1 MPWLAGL
8 SLLAALLLALPPS
21 RTALF
26 RPEDLRPPGEQRGGA
41 PVDDPGWL
49 LRRRG
54 WWAASAGVGAWC
66 FVSGR
71 WGLVAALVVAGFAWW
86 AIGRTE
92 PAGLR
97 RRREEEARDLPG
109 LVHLLAAALETGAD
123 VPGALRLVCTALP
136 GAAAES
142 LGRVPSRLELGL
154 EPAAAWQ
161 PVLDSPALAP
171 LARALLRA
179 SRSGSAVGHEVD
191 RLADDLHERSRGE
204 LEERARTVGV
214 RAAVPLGLCL
224 LPSFVLLGVVPV
236 AAALLRSLA
245 L

>member
-1 MPWLAGL
+1 MTGWLTGL
-8 SLLAALLLALPPS
+8 SVLVALLLALPP
-21 RTALF
+21 R
-26 RPEDLRPPGEQRGGA
+26 RVDPPPPEGLRPPGEAR
-41 PVDDPGWL
+41 DDELGWL
-49 LRRRG
+49 LRGRG
-54 WWAASAGVGAWC
+54 WWAASAAVGAGC

-71 WGLVAALVVAGFAWW
+71 WGVVAALLVAGVAWW

-97 RRREEEARDLPG
+97 RRREAEARDLPG

-123 VPGALRLVCTALP
+123 VAGALRLVCVALP
-136 GAAAES
+136 GPAADA
-142 LGRVPSRLELGL
+142 LGRVPPRLELGL
-154 EPAAAWQ
+154 DPAAAWR
-161 PVLDSPALAP
+161 PVLDRPGLAP
-171 LARALLRA
+171 LARALVRA

-191 RLADDLHERSRGE
+191 RLARDLHERSRGE
-204 LEERARTVGV
+204 VEERARTVGV

>member
-1 MPWLAGL
+1 MTAWCCGL
-8 SLLAALLLALPPS
+8 LVLAAVLLGLPASGVAEP
-21 RTALF
+21 RWEVPDPLGAVAA
-26 RPEDLRPPGEQRGGA
+26 DDRGR
-41 PVDDPGWL
+41 L
-49 LRRRG
+49 LRWRA
-54 WWAASAGVGAWC
+54 WWAASAGLGAGC

-71 WGLVAALVVAGFAWW
+71 WGLAAALLVAGVAWW

-92 PAGLR
+92 PTGVRRLR
-97 RRREEEARDLPG
+97 EAEARDLPA
-109 LVHLLAAALETGAD
+109 LVHLFAAALETGAD
-123 VPGALRLVCTALP
+123 VPGALRLVCGALP
-136 GAAAES
+136 GPAAEA

-154 EPAAAWQ
+154 DPESAWR
-161 PVLDSPALAP
+161 PVLDRPGLAP
-171 LARALLRA
+171 LARSLVRA

-191 RLADDLHERSRGE
+191 RLARDLHERSRGAT
-204 LEERARTVGV
+204 EERARTVGV

>member
-1 MPWLAGL
+1 VTAWCCGL
-8 SLLAALLLALPPS
+8 LVLVAALLGLPIRSVVEP
-21 RTALF
+21 
-26 RPEDLRPPGEQRGGA
+26 RPEPPDPPGGG
-41 PVDDPGWL
+41 PGDDSGLL
-49 LRRRG
+49 LRWRA
-54 WWAASAGVGAWC
+54 WWAASAGLGAGC

-71 WGLVAALVVAGFAWW
+71 WGLVAALVVTGLAWW

-92 PAGLR
+92 PAGVRRLR
-97 RRREEEARDLPG
+97 EAEARDLPA

-123 VPGALRLVCTALP
+123 VPGALRLVCGALP
-136 GAAAES
+136 GAAAEA

-154 EPAAAWQ
+154 DVESAWR
-161 PVLDSPALAP
+161 PVLDRPGLAP
-171 LARALLRA
+171 LARTLVRA

-191 RLADDLHERSRGE
+191 RLARDLHDQARGAT
-204 LEERARTVGV
+204 EERARTVGV

>member
-1 MPWLAGL
+1 VLTG
-8 SLLAALLLALPPS
+8 LLLGLPA
-21 RTALF
+21 RGVA
-26 RPEDLRPPGEQRGGA
+26 ELRWQAPDPPGGLPA
-41 PVDDPGWL
+41 DDPGRL
-49 LRRRG
+49 LRWRP
-54 WWAASAGVGAWC
+54 WWAASAGLGAGC

-71 WGLVAALVVAGFAWW
+71 WWWVAALVVAGTAWW

-92 PAGLR
+92 PAGVRRLR
-97 RRREEEARDLPG
+97 EAEARDLPA

-123 VPGALRLVCTALP
+123 VPGALRLVCGALP
-136 GAAAES
+136 GPAATA

-154 EPAAAWQ
+154 DAVSAWQ
-161 PVLDSPALAP
+161 PVLDRPALAP
-171 LARALLRA
+171 LARSLVRA
-179 SRSGSAVGHEVD
+179 SRSGSAVAHEVD
-191 RLADDLHERSRGE
+191 RLARDLHEQSRGAT
-204 LEERARTVGV
+204 EERARTVGV